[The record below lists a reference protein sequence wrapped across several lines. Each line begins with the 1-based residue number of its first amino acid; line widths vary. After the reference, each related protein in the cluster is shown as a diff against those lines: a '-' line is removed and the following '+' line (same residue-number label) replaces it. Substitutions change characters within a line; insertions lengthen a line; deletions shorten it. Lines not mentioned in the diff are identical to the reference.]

1 MAGAASAPAV
11 PADAEQIRLDDGVPV
26 LLGSQCP
33 KCGNSFFPRRWECPI
48 DFIPVDDVDL
58 SRQGTLYVSTH
69 VRLPAYGRVRR
80 DTEGYGVGQI
90 DLPEGVRIQ
99 SVLLGEP
106 DRWLPGT
113 PFQIAG
119 ESIGEDEEGNHRII
133 FRFEP
138 VRDREVGGRNG

>member
-1 MAGAASAPAV
+1 MAGAALEGAV
-11 PADAEQIRLDDGVPV
+11 PADPEQIRLDDGVPV
-26 LLGSQCP
+26 LLGSHCP
-33 KCGNSFFPRRWECPI
+33 KCGESFFPRRWECPI
-48 DFIPVDDVDL
+48 DFTPVEDVDL
-58 SRQGTLYVSTH
+58 SRRGTLFVATH

-106 DRWLPGT
+106 EQWLPGT

-119 ESIGEDEEGNHRII
+119 ESIGEDEEGNQRII

-138 VRDREVGGRNG
+138 VRDGASGS